1 MTNVPFCLIL
11 HMVLVS
17 YVEVIKNGE
26 TISSCFQPFQKNENY
41 GTITSANEQIT
52 LVIFHNLI
60 MDMVLPKVVPIKGNK
75 VTKMSMNLIDGFDCF
90 YSTDDHDPKTV
101 YVCFTLVDIPKIL
114 PIRILSG
121 LQEYESNATNEL
133 LSSHVGQILDSFHEE
148 LVEYR
153 NQTLNSSGNGQ
164 SSNGNG
170 QNTISDIGDA
180 TEDQIKDVIQIMNDN
195 IDKFLERQERVSL
208 LVDKTSQLNS
218 SSNKFR
224 RKAVNIKEIM
234 WWQKVKNITLLTF
247 TIILFVS
254 AAFMF
259 FYLW

>member
-1 MTNVPFCLIL
+1 MKRFN
-11 HMVLVS
+11 VS

-52 LVIFHNLI
+52 PVIFHNLI

-75 VTKMSMNLIDGFDCF
+75 VIKMSMNLIDGFDCF

-121 LQEYESNATNEL
+121 LQEYESNGTNEL

>member
-11 HMVLVS
+11 YMVLVS

-52 LVIFHNLI
+52 PVIFHNLI

-75 VTKMSMNLIDGFDCF
+75 VIKMSMNLIDGFDCF

-121 LQEYESNATNEL
+121 LQEYESNA
-133 LSSHVGQILDSFHEE
+133 
-148 LVEYR
+148 
-153 NQTLNSSGNGQ
+153 SGNGQ